1 MSFLAKK
8 GNKYII
14 QMIKYALGVGD
25 VERALQRWMDE
36 FTRARMSWGFSLF
49 NTHLLH
55 MGLVVIKC
63 FPLEGL
69 ATHANIFHSQCPWAT
84 LKCFYYHILVWDFF
98 LFFFFLNNLSQKS
111 SEFSDNAANKMQH
124 FIQHRL
130 LRDS

>member
-1 MSFLAKK
+1 MANTWVMSFLAKK

-14 QMIKYALGVGD
+14 QMIKYTLGVGD

-36 FTRARMSWGFSLF
+36 FIHARMNCGFSLF

-69 ATHANIFHSQCPWAT
+69 AMLANVFHSRCP
-84 LKCFYYHILVWDFF
+84 
-98 LFFFFLNNLSQKS
+98 
-111 SEFSDNAANKMQH
+111 
-124 FIQHRL
+124 
-130 LRDS
+130 